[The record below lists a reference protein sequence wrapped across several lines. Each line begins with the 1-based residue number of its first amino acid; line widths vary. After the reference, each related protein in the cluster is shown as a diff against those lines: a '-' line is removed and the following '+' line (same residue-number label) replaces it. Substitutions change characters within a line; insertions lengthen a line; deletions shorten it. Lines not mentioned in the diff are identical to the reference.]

1 MVDSSLD
8 LSPTSV
14 LIPQGP
20 YTSTPDIDNS
30 RSSSSSL
37 QKMASASVLS
47 REIVQRQLPKS
58 SNTSFFI
65 RDLLMKD
72 ACIPSPKA
80 DNSPTSSSDEH
91 EPLSGQERE
100 HHSLSQLNQL
110 YGNGHLPN
118 GLSYY
123 FDHCLSQ
130 INQTLQGVHSSTH
143 KSELKNNADSETRN
157 EPTGLLINEGECL
170 SVKVLG
176 H

>member
-130 INQTLQGVHSSTH
+130 NNQTLLAVHSSTH